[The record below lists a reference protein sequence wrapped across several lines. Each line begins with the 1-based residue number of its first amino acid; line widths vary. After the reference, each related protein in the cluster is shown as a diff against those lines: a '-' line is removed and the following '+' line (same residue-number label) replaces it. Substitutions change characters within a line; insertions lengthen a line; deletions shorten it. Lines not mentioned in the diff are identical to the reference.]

1 MRYLPACA
9 LLLWLT
15 LSCMAQTDPRSTAI
29 TLVLQFEGKPSA
41 ASVEVMKQE
50 FDRIMQAAGLTFQY
64 RLRSELDEGEAPAEI
79 IYVKFR
85 GECRM
90 VSLPPLLDE
99 RGPFAITH
107 STEGQVLRFS
117 EVACDRVRVSVRSA
131 MHGDHFR
138 QPEAMLGRALGRVL
152 AHEVYHIIG
161 GSAEHGKSGI
171 AREGLSGAQLTSESL
186 QLHPED
192 AQKLRKPADKNLR

>member
-1 MRYLPACA
+1 MNMRYVPAYV
-9 LLLWLT
+9 LLSIAT
-15 LSCMAQTDPRSTAI
+15 CMAQTQPRSTPI
-29 TLVLQFEGKPSA
+29 TLVLQFEGEASS
-41 ASVEVMKQE
+41 ASVDVMKQE

-90 VSLPPLLDE
+90 LSLPPLMDE

-117 EVACDRVRVSVRSA
+117 EVACDRVKVSVRSA

-138 QPEAMLGRALGRVL
+138 QPDAVLGKALGRVL
-152 AHEVYHIIG
+152 AHEVYHILG
-161 GSAEHGKSGI
+161 GSAEHGKGGI

-192 AQKLRKPADKNLR
+192 AQKVRKPTNKNLQ